1 MINPESI
8 TVNVDGGQI
17 LLTMLDDKDATI
29 EMLREQIRALN
40 YELIR
45 VKQKLKNL
53 EEKND

>member
-1 MINPESI
+1 MIDNESI
-8 TVNVDGGQI
+8 TMNVDGGEI
-17 LLTMLDDKDATI
+17 LINLLDDKDATI

>member
-8 TVNVDGGQI
+8 TVNVEGGQI
-17 LLTMLDDKDATI
+17 LLNMLDDKDSTI

-40 YELIR
+40 AELIK
-45 VKQKLKNL
+45 VKQKMKNL

>member
-1 MINPESI
+1 MIDNESI
-8 TVNVDGGQI
+8 TMNVDGGEI
-17 LLTMLDDKDATI
+17 LINLLDDKDATI
-29 EMLREQIRALN
+29 EMLREQIRAHN